1 MTGPLPPPGPL
12 THGTELNAVYAI
24 ARIVAET
31 FDTEAGLEAVFRL
44 ARSIFIFDVAALYL
58 ENQETGALEPAYA
71 RALGRGRSQEA
82 EVAWGEPAAVEA
94 FRTGE
99 TVLRHEDQGP
109 SVQGRERRR
118 DYLGLPM
125 MVGGRCVGGLVFGR
139 FGGPPYP
146 PEQIRLG
153 EFVAYHVGQLLENRR
168 MASRIASLEAQ
179 RELARMQDEFISTV
193 SHELRTPLGFIKGY
207 VTTLLREDQ
216 EWDNSERAEFLRII
230 DDEADRLRELIDNLL
245 DSSRLESGRLGMTCE
260 AARLASVIRDAAM
273 RIRSI
278 HPDLDLTLE
287 MPDELPIIQVDS
299 TRIAQVLDNLLSNAV
314 KYAPGAP
321 VTIRAST
328 EADHIRVQV
337 WDRGP
342 GIPPEH
348 ISRLFERFY
357 RVPSRSGGVRGT
369 GLGLHICRRIIEAHG
384 GQISVESRVDE
395 GTRFSFTIPFTF
407 EPQPERIP
415 EGGVYGR
422 QEDDPG
428 R

>member
-1 MTGPLPPPGPL
+1 VTGPLPPPGPL
-12 THGTELNAVYAI
+12 SRGTELNAVYAI

-44 ARSIFIFDVAALYL
+44 ARTIFIFDVAALYL
-58 ENQETGALEPAYA
+58 ENEETGALEPAYA
-71 RALGRGRSQEA
+71 RALGRGRTQEA

-99 TVLRHEDQGP
+99 TVLRHEDLGP

-125 MVGGRCVGGLVFGR
+125 MVGGRYVGGLVFGR

-179 RELARMQDEFISTV
+179 RELAKMQDEFISTV

-216 EWDNSERAEFLRII
+216 VWEPETRLEFLHII

-245 DSSRLESGRLGMTCE
+245 DSSRLESGRLGMTSE
-260 AARLASVIRDAAM
+260 PTRLVSVIRDAAM
-273 RIRSI
+273 RIRAI
-278 HPDLDLTLE
+278 HPDLQVSLE
-287 MPDELPIIQVDS
+287 LPEELPIIQVDA
-299 TRIAQVLDNLLSNAV
+299 TRIAQVLDNLLTNAV

-321 VTIRAST
+321 VVIRGT
-328 EADHIRVQV
+328 ADTDAIRVQV
-337 WDRGP
+337 QDSGP
-342 GIPPEH
+342 GIPPDH
-348 ISRLFERFY
+348 LPRLFERFY
-357 RVPSRSGGVRGT
+357 RVPGRAGGVRGT
-369 GLGLHICRRIIEAHG
+369 GLGLHICRKIVEAHG
-384 GQISVESRVDE
+384 GQIFAESKPGE
-395 GTRFSFTIPFTF
+395 GACFTF
-407 EPQPERIP
+407 TLPYHFVPQTQETS
-415 EGGVYGR
+415 EGSAHG
-422 QEDDPG
+422 
-428 R
+428 

>member
-24 ARIVAET
+24 ARIVAEA

-82 EVAWGEPAAVEA
+82 DVAWGEPAAFEA

-99 TVLRHEDQGP
+99 TVLRHEDLGP

-118 DYLGLPM
+118 DYLGLSL

-216 EWDNSERAEFLRII
+216 HWDTSSRNEFLHII

-260 AARLASVIRDAAM
+260 PTRLVSVIKDAAM
-273 RIRSI
+273 RIQSMQ
-278 HPDLDLTLE
+278 PGLE
-287 MPDELPIIQVDS
+287 IALELPDELPIVQVDA
-299 TRIAQVLDNLLSNAV
+299 TRISQVLDNLLSNAV

-321 VTIRAST
+321 VRIRAVT
-328 EADHIRVQV
+328 EPDQIRIDVE
-337 WDRGP
+337 DRGP
-342 GIPPEH
+342 GIAAEH
-348 ISRLFERFY
+348 LPRLFERFY
-357 RVPSRSGGVRGT
+357 RVPARGGGVRGT
-369 GLGLHICRRIIEAHG
+369 GLGLHICRKIIEAHG
-384 GQISVESRVDE
+384 GQVSVQSRMGE
-395 GTRFSFTIPFTF
+395 GTCFTFTIPFTF
-407 EPQPERIP
+407 APEP
-415 EGGVYGR
+415 EGTPEGSGYGR